1 MLPKGTSSKDERCAS
16 AMGLGTTGIK
26 TPALGYT
33 MKDFYNEKLSL
44 ESLLK
49 LLWNKGISW

>member
-1 MLPKGTSSKDERCAS
+1 MLPKGASSKDERCAS
-16 AMGLGTTGIK
+16 AMGLGTTGVK

-49 LLWNKGISW
+49 LLWKKGISW